1 MGIFPNFP
9 GIGDFC
15 PHPAMHR
22 SPSSFLWSLVLL
34 PALQACAQPPAGYYD
49 AAQGLNGPT
58 LRTALHGIIDGH
70 TPLSYDE
77 IWNAFPSTD
86 ATAGGMVWD
95 IYSDVPGGTP
105 PYSYAFGQDQCGNYD
120 GEGDCYNREH
130 SFPKSWFNDAQPM
143 YTDLFHIY
151 PTDGWVNNQRG
162 NLPYGDVG
170 SADWTSLNGSKTG
183 LCTDPG
189 YNGTVF
195 EPIDAYKG
203 DLARTYFYMVTR
215 YQGEMAGWNSPM
227 LAAGDLAPWAQG
239 MLLAW
244 NQQDPVS
251 PKETE
256 RNNAIFSLQHNRN
269 PFIDHPEWA
278 AAIWDPENTV
288 LELPRKAVSL
298 RSDGGLLQ
306 LAGLGEGRHSLRITD
321 AEGRTAW
328 QGRINGPEAT
338 VALNA
343 AHGLYIATVQLAD
356 GRYSMPFCW

>member
-1 MGIFPNFP
+1 
-9 GIGDFC
+9 
-15 PHPAMHR
+15 
-22 SPSSFLWSLVLL
+22 
-34 PALQACAQPPAGYYD
+34 
-49 AAQGLNGPT
+49 
-58 LRTALHGIIDGH
+58 
-70 TPLSYDE
+70 
-77 IWNAFPSTD
+77 
-86 ATAGGMVWD
+86 
-95 IYSDVPGGTP
+95 
-105 PYSYAFGQDQCGNYD
+105 
-120 GEGDCYNREH
+120 
-130 SFPKSWFNDAQPM
+130 
-143 YTDLFHIY
+143 
-151 PTDGWVNNQRG
+151 
-162 NLPYGDVG
+162 
-170 SADWTSLNGSKTG
+170 
-183 LCTDPG
+183 
-189 YNGTVF
+189 
-195 EPIDAYKG
+195 
-203 DLARTYFYMVTR
+203 
-215 YQGEMAGWNSPM
+215 M